1 MALQNSSST
10 AGLRPP
16 TVLYVEDNDINVL
29 LVQQILALR
38 PAWALEVANSGAQAL
53 QLIPQVKPD
62 LLLLDMHLGDMSGLD
77 LIALLDKQEA
87 VQGIVKVALSAD
99 AMPDRIQAAKARGF
113 SAYLTKPLDV
123 MALLACLDGYLSKDG
138 LNSPE

>member
-10 AGLRPP
+10 ASLRPP

-29 LVQQILALR
+29 LVQQILELR
-38 PAWALEVANSGAQAL
+38 PQWALEVANSGAQAL

-77 LIALLDKQEA
+77 LIELLNKQEA

-99 AMPDRIQAAKARGF
+99 AMPGRIEAAKARGF
-113 SAYLTKPLDV
+113 SDYLTKPLDV
-123 MALLACLDGYLSKDG
+123 MALLACLDGHLSEG
-138 LNSPE
+138 VQNVPE